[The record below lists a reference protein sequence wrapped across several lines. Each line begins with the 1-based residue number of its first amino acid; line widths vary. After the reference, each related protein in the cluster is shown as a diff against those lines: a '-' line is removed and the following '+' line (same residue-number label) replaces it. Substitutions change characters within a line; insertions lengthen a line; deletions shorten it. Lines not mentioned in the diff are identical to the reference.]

1 VASAITKQEMRR
13 NLLAEW
19 LAAAIRLVQA
29 RRTTVLAAVVAA
41 AVLGGAGGGYWWYH
55 ERQEAGAARALAGA
69 SAVLR
74 GEQAG
79 KPRTPGTQ
87 EEAIKGFR
95 AVVEQHRGTRAAE
108 ESLIAVGNL
117 QYEAGKADEALGSYS
132 EYLTAYPRG
141 RFRLMAA
148 LGKAYAQEAKG
159 DLQGAAQTLSE
170 ALDRDR
176 GNLLAGEAYMSLA
189 RVYEGLKKPED
200 AMRVYEQVVERFSQ
214 TNWAQLA
221 LQRMTALKAK

>member
-1 VASAITKQEMRR
+1 MVKATTKQEIRR

-19 LAAAIRLVQA
+19 LTAAIRLVQA
-29 RRTTVLAAVVAA
+29 RRTTVLAAVGAV
-41 AVLGGAGGGYWWYH
+41 AVLGGLGGGYWWYH
-55 ERQEAGAARALAGA
+55 ERQEADAARALAGA
-69 SAVLR
+69 YGVLR

-79 KPRTPGTQ
+79 KPGTP

-95 AVVEQHRGTRAAE
+95 EVIKLHRGTLAAE
-108 ESLIAVGNL
+108 ESLIAAGNL
-117 QYEAGKADEALGSYS
+117 QSEAGKVDEALASYS

-148 LGKAYAQEAKG
+148 LGKAFAQEAKG

-176 GNLLAGEAYMSLA
+176 ENPLAGEAYMSLA

-200 AMRVYEQVVERFSQ
+200 AMRVYGQVVERFNQ

-221 LQRMTALKAK
+221 LQRMTVLKPK